1 MLWPQDEGTT
11 SGVMTAV
18 RVRPMSDDERKA
30 GCRNI
35 ITMVDNQTTVVDPA
49 GLSPTSASS
58 SSASSFRRRQSGQL
72 NPANSSPSK
81 LASMVHDS
89 PTKRPSLSAKSSKV
103 WSQSFTYDH
112 SFWSCDPDHVH
123 HADQQLVYDHI
134 GTHVLSTA
142 WNERLHVSL
151 FAYGQTGAG
160 KSFSMMGKSKSNH
173 HEARGLVPRIC
184 HALFDAM
191 QSSPPTVSA
200 TSTTSH
206 VQTSSQIKDDGT
218 LDKQTTASH
227 PSPTCTVKMT
237 FVEIYNERVY
247 DLLDPHTK
255 ESLKVREHP
264 ANGTYVEHVSNLVV
278 TSAHDIEYLVAEG
291 NKTRTVAATSMNQLS
306 SRSHAILTLTLHW
319 LDKRLAPTKVCMVDL
334 AGSERA
340 DVVAC
345 GDRLREA
352 AAINKSLSALGD
364 VINALAATT
373 NHAAAGKSIST
384 GFVQY
389 RNSVLT
395 RLLKDSLSGSGRLVM
410 LAAISPCCIHYDETL
425 STLKYVERAKLA
437 FVAQPSAQLQAVE
450 ASGAVDEGNAV
461 MQLLRLE
468 LSMLRSQLRVAQQL
482 GDLRPPSQVEEEVE
496 IESSAQNVL
505 DCTTLSD
512 PRYTERVVY
521 CIEEGITTPLH
532 AILHCTNNTVR
543 VRPAA
548 VAAVRVN
555 GRPILDTTELRH
567 GARLMLGDHHV
578 FRYDAAHTSERAPD
592 MDWHGAHQELL
603 DQLLTQGSHDD
614 SNNVSILRELVAVP
628 MLAVGT
634 HHMGFR
640 WANGTKR

>member
-532 AILHCTNNTVR
+532 AILHCTNNIVR

-614 SNNVSILRELVAVP
+614 SNNVSIS
-628 MLAVGT
+628 
-634 HHMGFR
+634 
-640 WANGTKR
+640 

>member
-1 MLWPQDEGTT
+1 
-11 SGVMTAV
+11 MTAV

-425 STLKYVERAKLA
+425 STLKYVARAKLA

-532 AILHCTNNTVR
+532 AILHCTNNIVR

>member
-1 MLWPQDEGTT
+1 
-11 SGVMTAV
+11 MTAV

-425 STLKYVERAKLA
+425 STLKYVARAKLA

-532 AILHCTNNTVR
+532 AILHCTNNIVR

-614 SNNVSILRELVAVP
+614 SNNVSISRELVAVP